1 MTMSGTFGTID
12 QAIDDLR
19 NGKIIIVA
27 DDEDRENEGDLVC
40 AAELVTPETINF
52 MTLHGRGLICLALTG
67 ERCDQLGLPQM
78 TERNTEELAT
88 AFTVSIDAERR
99 FGVTTGISASDR
111 STTIHVAINP
121 ATVPSDLRR
130 PGHIFPL
137 RARPGGV
144 LQRVGQTE
152 ASVDLA
158 RLAGL
163 VPAGVICEIL
173 NPDGSMARRADLHA
187 MASRLGLTFV
197 TVAQLVAHRL
207 QTEQLVHRVAEA
219 RIPTDFGEFTI
230 IGYRNDVDRAE
241 HVALVYG
248 EIAGQ
253 PDVLVRMHSK
263 CLTGDV
269 FGSQRC
275 DCGVQLHRAMELV
288 AQEGRGAIVY
298 LDQEGRGIGLLN
310 KLKAYKL
317 QEEGLDTVDA
327 NLKLGLPAD
336 LRDYGIGAQ
345 ILVDLGLTSIRL
357 LTNNPKKIVGLEEG
371 YGLRVTDQIPIQHEP
386 SDHNRDYLRAK
397 RDRLGHLLHHQGLA
411 LDEEMIHDEHV
422 RDRKKQREEGA

>member
-1 MTMSGTFGTID
+1 MTFGTIE
-12 QAIDDLR
+12 QAVDDLK
-19 NGKIIIVA
+19 NGKIVIVA

-67 ERCDQLGLPQM
+67 ERCDQLGLAQM
-78 TERNTEELAT
+78 TDRNTEDQST
-88 AFTVSIDAERR
+88 AFTVSVDAERR

-111 STTIHVAINP
+111 ATTIHVAINP
-121 ATVPSDLRR
+121 ATVPTDLRR

-173 NPDGSMARRADLHA
+173 NPDGSMARRPQLEVVA
-187 MASRLGLTFV
+187 REQGLTFI
-197 TVAQLVAHRL
+197 TVAQLVAYRL
-207 QTEQLVHRVAEA
+207 RTERLVHRVAEA
-219 RIPTDFGEFTI
+219 RLPTEFGEFTVI
-230 IGYRNDVDRAE
+230 AYRNDVDRAE
-241 HVALVYG
+241 HVALVMG
-248 EIAGQ
+248 DVAGQ
-253 PDVLVRMHSK
+253 ANVLVRMHSK

-275 DCGVQLHRAMELV
+275 DCGFQLHAAMALV
-288 AQEGRGAIVY
+288 GREGRGVIVY

-310 KLKAYKL
+310 KIRAYAL
-317 QEEGLDTVDA
+317 QDSGADTVQA
-327 NLKLGLPAD
+327 NQRLGFAPD
-336 LRDYGIGAQ
+336 LRNYGIGAQ
-345 ILVDLGLTSIRL
+345 ILRDLGLSSIRVM
-357 LTNNPKKIVGLEEG
+357 TNNPRKLVGLEG
-371 YGLRVTDQIPIQHEP
+371 YGLEIVERVPLVASPTQDNQ
-386 SDHNRDYLRAK
+386 DYLRTK
-397 RDRLGHLLHHQGLA
+397 RDKLGHLFAH
-411 LDEEMIHDEHV
+411 
-422 RDRKKQREEGA
+422 